1 MKVTL
6 YSIGCNNCNVLKSK
20 LQQAGIEFEEVT
32 DKEYMISLGLDS
44 MPVLEVDGQR
54 MEYPEA
60 IRWVNNQKGAV

>member
-20 LQQAGIEFEEVT
+20 LQQVGIKFEEVT
-32 DKEYMISLGLDS
+32 DEEYMISLGLDS

-54 MEYPEA
+54 MEYLEA
-60 IRWVNNQKGAV
+60 VRWVNNQKGAV